1 MILLKLNGVY
11 HTGGKILFET
21 NKSINWYEIT
31 SLLPPEVPHG
41 SNIEITISFDD
52 TEFLSGKNGIVWA
65 TYDSRQAEII
75 QSSLLAQHI
84 SSEVRR
90 IDFMEDIMFVIKI
103 TNEIDVNGAIEFIW
117 KSKNGLRLKPD
128 WRYSAGETNKSFEQW
143 LSGN

>member
-11 HTGGKILFET
+11 HTEGKILFET
-21 NKSINWYEIT
+21 NKSVNWDEIT
-31 SLLPPEVPHG
+31 SILPPEVPHG
-41 SNIEITISFDD
+41 SNLKITISFDD

-84 SSEVRR
+84 SSEVQQ
-90 IDFMEDIMFVIKI
+90 IDFMEDIMFIIKI
-103 TNEIDVNGAIEFIW
+103 INETDVNTAIEFIW

-128 WRYSAGETNKSFEQW
+128 WSYSAGETNKSFELW
-143 LSGN
+143 LSGR